1 MKTTA
6 AKVRTVNSSKILATD
21 TAVATSLTKAVAPTQ
36 GAGRAKPVMRAS
48 GNEIVATTQGASR
61 VVGIQKEATKVG
73 SSLPTRATKASS
85 KAATAADTG
94 QRLVVGSS
102 DTAAAADT
110 ATKVTVVLDKIKA
123 THAIRSKAD
132 GAAMNAVILAEILKA
147 GIVERAEAITAILTS
162 NMYVRAGQVN
172 RSTLTIISG
181 VRNKLTPWMRITATG
196 EMIATKSSLTS
207 SASGAQ
213 SATLN
218 AAATRAVV
226 PVRPLVNKEQLAR
239 NISNPSLDVLI
250 P

>member
-6 AKVRTVNSSKILATD
+6 DKVRTVNSSRTLATE
-21 TAVATSLTKAVAPTQ
+21 TADAISLTKAAAPTQ
-36 GAGRAKPVMRAS
+36 DAGRTSGAMRAS
-48 GNEIVATTQGASR
+48 GKEIAAATQVVSKAVDTPKGATL
-61 VVGIQKEATKVG
+61 AG
-73 SSLPTRATKASS
+73 SSPPIRGTKASS
-85 KAATAADTG
+85 KVATAADTG

-110 ATKVTVVLDKIKA
+110 ATKAMVVLDKIKA
-123 THAIRSKAD
+123 TRAIRSKAD
-132 GAAMNAVILAEILKA
+132 GAAMNAVILAETLKA
-147 GIVERAEAITAILTS
+147 GIVEGAETITAILTS

-196 EMIATKSSLTS
+196 ETIATKSSLTS
-207 SASGAQ
+207 STSGAQ

-226 PVRPLVNKEQLAR
+226 PVQPLVNKEQLAR